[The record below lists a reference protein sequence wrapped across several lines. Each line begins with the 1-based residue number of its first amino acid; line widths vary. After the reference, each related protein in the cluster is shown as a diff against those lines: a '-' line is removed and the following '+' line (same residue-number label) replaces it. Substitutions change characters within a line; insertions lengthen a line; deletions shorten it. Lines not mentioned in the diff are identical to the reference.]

1 MKTPKNYYRLKKI
14 SEIIDQAKKQSPEF
28 TLSFT
33 SSSASLDILNNK
45 FWFIDQSS
53 NTRAL
58 RIHNRIKKEIGD
70 LHADIE
76 QKADFFDF
84 SGLGKNTPKNCFCV
98 DINSAYL
105 TALKNEGLIKPNTYE
120 QVMKSTQGKNRKMDR
135 LKAIGLFA
143 SCKIKMDYIQGEPQN
158 LKLIENPQ
166 NWVFWLA
173 CQRTTEAMQ
182 KIRELMPEDYLC
194 YWVDGIFLKG
204 NPYQAQEILKE
215 MGFNSKI
222 EKITDLKKTDKRL
235 TYLKDGIKKILFLPK
250 KNLEFKQIKNSIKL

>member
-14 SEIIDQAKKQSPEF
+14 SEIIDQAKKQSPDF
-28 TLSFT
+28 SLSFT
-33 SSSASLDILNNK
+33 SSSASLEILNNK

-70 LHADIE
+70 THADIE

-84 SGLGKNTPKNCFCV
+84 SGLSKNTPKNCYCV

-105 TALKNEGLIKPNTYE
+105 TVLKNENLIQAKTYE
-120 QVMKSTQGKNRKMDR
+120 QILKSTQGKNKKIDR

-143 SCKIKMDYIQGEPQN
+143 SCKIKMEYIAGEPQN

-173 CQRTTEAMQ
+173 CQKTTEAMQ
-182 KIRELMPEDYLC
+182 EIRNKMPEDYLC
-194 YWVDGIFLKG
+194 YWVDGIFLKE
-204 NPYQAQEILKE
+204 NPYKAQEILKE

-222 EKITDLKKTDKRL
+222 EKITEIKKTDKRL
-235 TYLKDGIKKILFLPK
+235 TYFKDGIKKILFLPK
-250 KNLEFKQIKNSIKL
+250 KNPEFKQFKKIIQL